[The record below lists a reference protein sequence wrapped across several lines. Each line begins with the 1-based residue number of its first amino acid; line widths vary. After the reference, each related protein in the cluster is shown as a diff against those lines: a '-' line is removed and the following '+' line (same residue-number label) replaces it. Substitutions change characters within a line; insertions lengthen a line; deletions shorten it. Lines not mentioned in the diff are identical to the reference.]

1 MNHPATPFSELPM
14 SDSSQFP
21 RQLTVKTVSV
31 CCCNSF
37 CHRYLLCNGK
47 RPVLALQ
54 LFELTLDFFRGY
66 DLYFF
71 QLVFNAIVIFLKLWE
86 LKINVFVLFSCVQLL
101 KLELLLFC
109 FVAWKAH
116 LFRIFKMLFFPEN
129 KLLHWSLPVYSSL
142 HIALSSFS

>member
-47 RPVLALQ
+47 RTVLALQ
-54 LFELTLDFFRGY
+54 LFELTLDFFLEGTIY
-66 DLYFF
+66 IFF
-71 QLVFNAIVIFLKLWE
+71 NLFLTQL
-86 LKINVFVLFSCVQLL
+86 
-101 KLELLLFC
+101 
-109 FVAWKAH
+109 
-116 LFRIFKMLFFPEN
+116 
-129 KLLHWSLPVYSSL
+129 
-142 HIALSSFS
+142 